1 MSIKNIVQLFSCL
14 VLQKK
19 IIIISQDTSINAII
33 IESLLDLLSPL
44 DSKVFMN
51 ISYLKQEM
59 TDYLDC
65 LVPYVIGIEES
76 LWNKIVMKKWN
87 EVSDDTVAFTIDTA
101 LLISKIDLPNNPE
114 PMTSILLQS
123 L

>member
-1 MSIKNIVQLFSCL
+1 MQLFTCL
-14 VLQKK
+14 VLQRKV
-19 IIIISQDTSINAII
+19 IIISQDTSVNAIL
-33 IESLLDLLSPL
+33 IESLLELLSPL

-51 ISYLKQEM
+51 ISYLKQDM

-65 LVPYVIGIEES
+65 LVPYVIGIEEN
-76 LWNKIVMKKWN
+76 LWNKIFMRKWN

-101 LLISKIDLPNNPE
+101 LLMSKIDLPNNPE